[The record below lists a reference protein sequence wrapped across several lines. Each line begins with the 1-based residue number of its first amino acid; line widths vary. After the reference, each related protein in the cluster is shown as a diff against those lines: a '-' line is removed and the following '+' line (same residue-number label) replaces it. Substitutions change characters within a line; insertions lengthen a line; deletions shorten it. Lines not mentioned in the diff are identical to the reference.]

1 MSTTGNRALRTF
13 FRKQDVFS
21 GLEGRSL
28 DSVMRVLKR
37 EVLPRGATVFNEGEL
52 GRTMFVLE
60 SGEVEVRRTNSS
72 GEQTAIVRLGPG
84 ECFGEMA
91 LVEMEPRSATVVVT
105 QKATV
110 WSLTNL
116 DLWKLF
122 QEDHYAYVIVLQNIC
137 RLLSRR
143 LRKADSR
150 ISDFVSMGN
159 GAANRMGAGST
170 AEATKKPAKKPT
182 SAPAKRRTRASAS

>member
-1 MSTTGNRALRTF
+1 MAQSLPSRSLRNF
-13 FRKQDVFS
+13 FRKVDVLS

-28 DSVMRVLKR
+28 ESVIKVLKR
-37 EVLPRGATVFNEGEL
+37 ETYNRGETLFSEGEL
-52 GRTMFVLE
+52 GRTMYVLE
-60 SGEVEVRRTNSS
+60 SGEVEVRRSNAE
-72 GEQTAIVRLGPG
+72 GQPVPIVRLGPG

-91 LVEMEPRSATVVVT
+91 LVELEPRSATVVVV

-122 QEDHYAYVIVLQNIC
+122 QEDQYAYVIVLQNIC

-150 ISDFVSMGN
+150 IADFLSDRARKTN
-159 GAANRMGAGST
+159 TAPTRAAAGTRS
-170 AEATKKPAKKPT
+170 ARSRQRAPEATG
-182 SAPAKRRTRASAS
+182 RR